1 LSADQLEALASETN
15 LKFAGVVSYP
25 ATEYFLIEDAIRD
38 SLKFRVHPF
47 AAWEK
52 TPTLHYFPLHCSP
65 HHRSWATMNNS
76 ETSHIDLHPSNKFCL
91 VVDHCDHDYHLL
103 ERLFRRRE
111 IGLEMKRCTGAVE
124 ALKLLNVADYHSAAL
139 SKNLPVMIVLDLGSP
154 GNEDGR

>member
-1 LSADQLEALASETN
+1 
-15 LKFAGVVSYP
+15 
-25 ATEYFLIEDAIRD
+25 
-38 SLKFRVHPF
+38 
-47 AAWEK
+47 
-52 TPTLHYFPLHCSP
+52 
-65 HHRSWATMNNS
+65 MNNS

-154 GNEDGR
+154 GNEDGRSVLRTVRGHSVLSHIPVVVFTHSSNPADSAWCYQNGANAYQFKGPDPTSFERVIDLLAKFYKRS